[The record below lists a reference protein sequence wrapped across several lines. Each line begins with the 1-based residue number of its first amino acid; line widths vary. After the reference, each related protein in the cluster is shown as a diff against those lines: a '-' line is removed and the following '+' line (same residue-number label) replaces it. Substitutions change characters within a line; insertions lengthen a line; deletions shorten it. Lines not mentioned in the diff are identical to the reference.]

1 MLQQEP
7 PIGFYFPIQ
16 FKYSLNLHP
25 YYVSGKKKKDSF
37 LWQLDA
43 NELFKHIT
51 LSKKWVNNQLK
62 CLECGWAS
70 LLCILITNYPVVLI
84 F

>member
-51 LSKKWVNNQLK
+51 FPISRSVFVHSIKL
-62 CLECGWAS
+62 
-70 LLCILITNYPVVLI
+70 
-84 F
+84 